1 MFKILIVILGLF
13 LLSMLLFIV
22 ILVGEKYALED
33 KYPRFTKWWRNNMIG
48 EWRD

>member
-22 ILVGEKYALED
+22 ILVGEKYALEN
-33 KYPRFTKWWRNNMIG
+33 KYPKFTNWWRNNIIG